1 MPYYITDKSPECEGW
16 ATVKEDGEVM
26 GCHTTKDAAIAQ
38 GVAIAQAEGSTFEG
52 ERSLEELL
60 EDAPGGGLPD
70 NYRPATSDDVPE
82 GRACG
87 NCIFF
92 NEERL
97 NEKGEA
103 WCEWWEAYAAGGFY
117 CNAWQDGEARP
128 YHDEDEEKR
137 VAPDAVEVGDYVSW
151 DSAGGR
157 ARGRITRIV
166 REGRLEVPDTDFTLN
181 ADPDNPAALI
191 RVYRPVRDGWEP
203 RGPIVGHRFATLTK
217 IDPLPEP
224 SPEEAERRQVDLS
237 PPGYMRASARRGLA
251 WHREGLSGDG
261 LVPRTVRE
269 ATAMAAG
276 NMTADK
282 WTRTAA
288 WIARHLGDLDAPAAQ
303 PDHPSYPSP
312 GVVAMALWGGGVNKR
327 QANRALEYARG
338 VVDRMAEENEG
349 RAKGEAVTKLE
360 TRINLSEFEVRETGD
375 GMTFTGYAAVFNS
388 PSEPLPFIERIAP
401 GAFRRSLK
409 DRADIKLLWNHDVG
423 EILAST
429 RSGTLRL
436 YEDEKG
442 LRVEAELANTQ
453 RGRDTAELV
462 RTGRVDSMSFGFTVP
477 PGGDQWSEDGSER
490 TVKSVRLFE
499 VSIVA
504 FPAFSATAGGT
515 AVRALDRVATRA
527 EVDVDDLADALLKIE
542 NGEDITS
549 DDRQLVEK
557 VLDEL
562 YPVSDETDTVEAG
575 DEDLSAELLA
585 LKKAKLKLLGGL

>member
-1 MPYYITDKSPECEGW
+1 
-16 ATVKEDGEVM
+16 
-26 GCHTTKDAAIAQ
+26 
-38 GVAIAQAEGSTFEG
+38 
-52 ERSLEELL
+52 
-60 EDAPGGGLPD
+60 
-70 NYRPATSDDVPE
+70 
-82 GRACG
+82 
-87 NCIFF
+87 
-92 NEERL
+92 
-97 NEKGEA
+97 
-103 WCEWWEAYAAGGFY
+103 
-117 CNAWQDGEARP
+117 
-128 YHDEDEEKR
+128 
-137 VAPDAVEVGDYVSW
+137 
-151 DSAGGR
+151 
-157 ARGRITRIV
+157 
-166 REGRLEVPDTDFTLN
+166 
-181 ADPDNPAALI
+181 
-191 RVYRPVRDGWEP
+191 
-203 RGPIVGHRFATLTK
+203 
-217 IDPLPEP
+217 
-224 SPEEAERRQVDLS
+224 
-237 PPGYMRASARRGLA
+237 
-251 WHREGLSGDG
+251 
-261 LVPRTVRE
+261 
-269 ATAMAAG
+269 
-276 NMTADK
+276 MTADK

-303 PDHPSYPSP
+303 PDHPNYPSP

-338 VVDRMAEENEG
+338 VVDRLAEENEG

-409 DRADIKLLWNHDVG
+409 DRADIKLLWNHDTG
-423 EILAST
+423 EVLAST
-429 RSGTLRL
+429 RSGTLKL
-436 YEDEKG
+436 YEDDKG

-515 AVRALDRVATRA
+515 AVRALDRVAIRA
-527 EVDVDDLADALLKIE
+527 EVDVDALADALLKIE

>member
-1 MPYYITDKSPECEGW
+1 MPYYITDKSPECAGW

-26 GCHTTKDAAIAQ
+26 GCHTTKDDAIAQ
-38 GVAIAQAEGSTFEG
+38 GVAIAQSEGSTFEG
-52 ERSLEELL
+52 ELRQ
-60 EDAPGGGLPD
+60 LPD
-70 NYRPATSDDVPE
+70 NYRPALAEDVPE

-87 NCIFF
+87 NCLFYD
-92 NEERL
+92 ESRVSED
-97 NEKGEA
+97 GTQA
-103 WCEWWEAYAAGGFY
+103 WCERWDEFVDGGYY
-117 CNAWQDGEARP
+117 CNAWEP
-128 YHDEDEEKR
+128 KEE
-137 VAPDAVEVGDYVSW
+137 G
-151 DSAGGR
+151 
-157 ARGRITRIV
+157 
-166 REGRLEVPDTDFTLN
+166 
-181 ADPDNPAALI
+181 
-191 RVYRPVRDGWEP
+191 
-203 RGPIVGHRFATLTK
+203 
-217 IDPLPEP
+217 
-224 SPEEAERRQVDLS
+224 ERRQVNLS

-261 LVPRTVRE
+261 LVDRTVRE

-303 PDHPSYPSP
+303 PDHPNYPSP

-338 VVDRMAEENEG
+338 VVDRLAEENEG

-360 TRINLSEFEVRETGD
+360 TRVNVSEFEVRETGD

-388 PSEPLPFIERIAP
+388 PSEPLPFTERIAP
-401 GAFRRSLK
+401 GAFRRSLR
-409 DRADIKLLWNHDVG
+409 DRSDIKLLWNHDVG

-477 PGGDQWSEDGSER
+477 PGGDEWSEDGAER

-504 FPAFSATAGGT
+504 FPAFTATTGGT
-515 AVRALDRVATRA
+515 AVRALDRIATRA
-527 EVDVDDLADALLKIE
+527 EVDVDALADALLKIE
-542 NGEDITS
+542 NGEDITA

-562 YPVSDETDTVEAG
+562 YPVSEEPDTVEAE